1 MGQHSQMELFH
12 YLTES
17 QREELKAV
25 ATIRTGTVCACGRA
39 KAPQYA
45 QCPKCSRHVGPYV
58 VVQSP
63 SGDYVEVGGL
73 ESAESLL
80 QRNGNST
87 VQV

>member
-1 MGQHSQMELFH
+1 MPQLEQ
-12 YLTES
+12 YLTS
-17 QREELKAV
+17 TQRDQLA
-25 ATIRTGTVCACGRA
+25 ALAQRGTVCACGRA

-73 ESAESLL
+73 ESAEFLL